1 MKEYWSSQQHD
12 FVELLV
18 KVKNRYDPD
27 DLFQFAQSIPLTMD
41 PDLMLEPMEKQK
53 AGTTVN

>member
-1 MKEYWSSQQHD
+1 MKEYWSSPQHD

-41 PDLMLEPMEKQK
+41 PDLI
-53 AGTTVN
+53 V